1 MRNRIDWIDSR
12 FGIEKFKSR
21 GITLRSRYFIPLV
34 LIFLPPIGLFVGA
47 VLAQPLSE
55 WVPQSGITDNYEIAG
70 VFGGQIG
77 ILCAIL
83 ISAIRL
89 GYDLFRKNQAKIE

>member
-1 MRNRIDWIDSR
+1 M
-12 FGIEKFKSR
+12 
-21 GITLRSRYFIPLV
+21 RSRYFIPLV

-70 VFGGQIG
+70 VFGGQMG
-77 ILCAIL
+77 IFCAIV
-83 ISAIRL
+83 IVAMRL
-89 GYDLFRKNQAKIE
+89 LYDLMKE